1 MTTSAIVVFI
11 TQGVIR
17 SREAIVRIWRAMR

>member
-11 TQGVIR
+11 TLVLIL
-17 SREAIVRIWRAMR
+17 SLEAIVRIWRAMR